1 MASDANTR
9 TLHSFLDYLRVE
21 RGSAKLTI
29 AAYSSDLAQ
38 FAEFLEKRKQNLS
51 GARREDVREYIQ
63 ELFSN
68 QLDARSVGRKLSAIR
83 HLYRH
88 LLLDGKIDKDP
99 TLNID
104 LPKQWK
110 VLPKALSRD
119 EVGAMLGETMLGGT
133 TLAET
138 QPRNQTV
145 RGQALALRD
154 HAMLELLY
162 AAGVRVSEVA
172 DARLEDLKLEMG
184 YILVRGKGDKERMVP
199 LGVPAQ
205 QALQRY
211 LKSGREVMAKKRSS
225 PLLFLGTG
233 GRRLTRQRVWQL
245 VGKAGLASGR
255 HVSPHMLRHSCATH
269 MVENG
274 ADLRTVQT
282 ILGHADISTT
292 QIYTHVALDRLKS
305 VYAKHHPRAKTR
317 NG

>member
-1 MASDANTR
+1 MVSDANTR

-38 FAEFLEKRKQNLS
+38 FAEFLEKRLEKRHVLLS
-51 GARREDVREYIQ
+51 GARRDDVREYIQ

-119 EVGAMLGETMLGGT
+119 EVGAMLGGT

-138 QPRNQTV
+138 PPRNETV
-145 RGQALALRD
+145 RAQALALRD

-162 AAGVRVSEVA
+162 A
-172 DARLEDLKLEMG
+172 
-184 YILVRGKGDKERMVP
+184 
-199 LGVPAQ
+199 
-205 QALQRY
+205 
-211 LKSGREVMAKKRSS
+211 
-225 PLLFLGTG
+225 
-233 GRRLTRQRVWQL
+233 
-245 VGKAGLASGR
+245 
-255 HVSPHMLRHSCATH
+255 
-269 MVENG
+269 
-274 ADLRTVQT
+274 
-282 ILGHADISTT
+282 
-292 QIYTHVALDRLKS
+292 
-305 VYAKHHPRAKTR
+305 
-317 NG
+317 

>member
-1 MASDANTR
+1 MASDANVR
-9 TLHSFLDYLRVE
+9 TLSAFLDYLRVE

-29 AAYSSDLAQ
+29 AAYTSDLAQ
-38 FAEFLEKRKQNLS
+38 FAEFLEKRHVVLS

-68 QLDARSVGRKLSAIR
+68 QLDGRSVGRKLSAIR
-83 HLYRH
+83 QLYRH

-104 LPKQWK
+104 SPRQWK

-119 EVGAMLGETMLGGT
+119 EVGAML
-133 TLAET
+133 AET
-138 QPRNQTV
+138 PPRNETV
-145 RGQALALRD
+145 LRQALALRD

-162 AAGVRVSEVA
+162 AGGVRVSEVA

-184 YILVRGKGDKERMVP
+184 YILVRGKGDKERIVP

-211 LKSGREVMAKKRSS
+211 LKNGRGAIAKKRSS

-233 GRRLTRQRVWQL
+233 GRRLTRQRIWQL

-255 HVSPHMLRHSCATH
+255 HASPHMLRHSCATH

>member
-1 MASDANTR
+1 MASDANAR
-9 TLHSFLDYLRVE
+9 TLSAFLDYLRVE

-38 FAEFLEKRKQNLS
+38 FAEFLEKRRVVLS
-51 GARREDVREYIQ
+51 GARRDDVREYIQ

-68 QLDARSVGRKLSAIR
+68 SLDGRSVGRKLSAIR
-83 HLYRH
+83 QLYRH

-119 EVGAMLGETMLGGT
+119 EVGAL
-133 TLAET
+133 LAET
-138 QPRNQTV
+138 QPRNESV
-145 RGQALALRD
+145 LGQALALRD

-162 AAGVRVSEVA
+162 AGGVRVSEVA

-184 YILVRGKGDKERMVP
+184 YVLVRGKGDKERLVP

-211 LKSGREVMAKKRSS
+211 LKNGREVMAKKRSS

-245 VGKAGLASGR
+245 VGKASLASGLSPGR
-255 HVSPHMLRHSCATH
+255 HASPHMLRHSCATH

-305 VYAKHHPRAKTR
+305 VYAKHHPRAKAR
-317 NG
+317 DHL